1 GSGSADI
8 AEERLAQALG
18 GQRPAGVMIVDSS
31 GEPRPVRHLT
41 LISAREPARA
51 VPSAATRPTPSTSR
65 GSFGRRSLRW
75 LSPLFALALLGVAAM
90 AALNPGTAR
99 PPLSM
104 AQLGPA
110 LDEVTTY
117 VVDPAMAVRLGPSGG
132 NVVDLAVGDDT
143 LYTLDVVEA
152 TVRTFGLDAR
162 DQQPT
167 PDTLLVRA
175 GSPLGGNGARLN
187 VPVAIRYLRST
198 GPDVG

>member
-1 GSGSADI
+1 
-8 AEERLAQALG
+8 
-18 GQRPAGVMIVDSS
+18 
-31 GEPRPVRHLT
+31 
-41 LISAREPARA
+41 
-51 VPSAATRPTPSTSR
+51 
-65 GSFGRRSLRW
+65 
-75 LSPLFALALLGVAAM
+75 

-152 TVRTFGLDAR
+152 SVRAFALDGR

-167 PDTLLVRA
+167 PETLLARA
-175 GSPLGGNGARLN
+175 GTPLGGSGRRLS
-187 VPVAIRYLRST
+187 VPVAIHYLPGTSPQL
-198 GPDVG
+198 GGLAIVDQ